1 MNTIILAALLTLQNG
16 FNNVG
21 TAGEVI
27 AIEAATASASA
38 TVEVKA
44 IQSFTEYTNATAEVV
59 SYETAYHVQLPYTVE
74 GIAETNEF
82 FDFGLD
88 GVKYMWTSKEAFPF
102 FSNTKDVGNSRFAQV
117 HENYVFAPKDTQ
129 GLNIHSGAMPGKMAT
144 ITLPD
149 TTAIDVYTVPTAQI
163 IDGKEGQLYWSM
175 LNGTNYVE
183 EIVLP
188 AGTVIKSH
196 VAINPETGDLATRIA
211 SFDYT
216 YPTTTNVVGYVDWDA
231 FNDTN
236 GVQRIIGEPVRF
248 DMPITNTVVTAQ
260 VAAETYTATNDL
272 ATVNVTDHFGTVVT
286 NGVIFGGGLLV
297 TGAAEGDTV
306 KILIK

>member
-44 IQSFTEYTNATAEVV
+44 IQSFTEYTNATADVI
-59 SYETAYHVQLPYTVE
+59 SYEPAWAVTYT
-74 GIAETNEF
+74 N
-82 FDFGLD
+82 FDG
-88 GVKYMWTSKEAFPF
+88 EA
-102 FSNTKDVGNSRFAQV
+102 SI
-117 HENYVFAPKDTQ
+117 E
-129 GLNIHSGAMPGKMAT
+129 
-144 ITLPD
+144 
-149 TTAIDVYTVPTAQI
+149 
-163 IDGKEGQLYWSM
+163 
-175 LNGTNYVE
+175 
-183 EIVLP
+183 
-188 AGTVIKSH
+188 
-196 VAINPETGDLATRIA
+196 
-211 SFDYT
+211 
-216 YPTTTNVVGYVDWDA
+216 TNVVGRIDYSA
-231 FNDTN
+231 FQTN
-236 GVQRIIGEPVRF
+236 GVSKIIGEPQRF
-248 DMPITNTVVTAQ
+248 DMPITNVVVTAQ

-286 NGVIFGGGLLV
+286 NGVIFGGGILV